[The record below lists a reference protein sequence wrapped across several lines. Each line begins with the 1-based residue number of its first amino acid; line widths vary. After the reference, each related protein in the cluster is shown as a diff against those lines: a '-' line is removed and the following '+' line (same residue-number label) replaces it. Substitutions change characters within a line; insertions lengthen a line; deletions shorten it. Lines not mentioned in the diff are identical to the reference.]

1 MQNLAIYADTKR
13 NEKCPCGSGKI
24 FKKCC
29 MKEYRALRV
38 KNSNRLTKQELNS
51 FGRLYENLLTFSHSY
66 KKGGIKCQ
74 IYAKSMMHFIV
85 EEREFFYNNCKE
97 VIEDYRKNRTVSV
110 FDDELLQAIE
120 KAIFGNF
127 YVVSYD
133 DKSLIAL
140 DEKFN
145 SYLVYGLST
154 PFTSLFKLLGDEK
167 YFQIESTIIPY
178 RDRFILDGVTPVL
191 HVDSISKERI
201 DKIVKRGL
209 NPKLSIDEMGKEL

>member
-1 MQNLAIYADTKR
+1 MEKDLTIYRDIKR

-29 MKEYRALRV
+29 MKEYRVLKV
-38 KNSNRLTKQELNS
+38 KNSNGLTKQELNS

-66 KKGGIKCQ
+66 KKGGIKYQ
-74 IYAKSMMHFIV
+74 IYAESMMHFIM
-85 EEREFFYNNCKE
+85 EEREFFYDNCKE
-97 VIEDYRKNRTVSV
+97 VIADYRKNRAVSV

-127 YVVSYD
+127 YVVSYN
-133 DKSLIAL
+133 DKSVIVL
-140 DEKFN
+140 DEKYN
-145 SYLVYGLST
+145 PYLVYGLST
-154 PFTSLFKLLGDEK
+154 PFTKLFKVIGGEQ

-178 RDRFILDGVTPVL
+178 RDKFILDGVATVL

-201 DKIVKRGL
+201 DKIVKKGL
-209 NPKLSIDEMGKEL
+209 KPKLSIANIS